1 MGSIVGAVVQV
12 GSALYTAHAQE
23 QAAAAN
29 AGISRYNAQVA
40 DLQAAQ
46 ALDQGEFAA
55 GQIGSKSRVM
65 VGDQRAAYA
74 AQGIDVNSGSAAE
87 VQQATQEISK
97 RDIDTVRLNAMRAA
111 WGYKTQ
117 AQSLRMA
124 ADAGIAAGNNQA
136 IGSVLTGAAEA
147 GKSLYSAYDKG
158 AFSSRTST
166 SSYPVGDFNGSS
178 DTATN
183 ALA

>member
-23 QAAAAN
+23 EAAAAN

-46 ALDQGEFAA
+46 ALDQGEFTA
-55 GQIGSKSRVM
+55 GQIGSKSRMM

-74 AQGIDVNSGSAAE
+74 AQGIDVNSGSAAD
-87 VQQATQEISK
+87 VQQATQTVSK

-111 WGYKTQ
+111 WGFKTQ
-117 AQSLRMA
+117 AQSLRMM
-124 ADAGIAAGNNQA
+124 ADAGIAAGNSQA
-136 IGSVLTGAAEA
+136 AGSVLTGAAAA
-147 GKSLYSAYDKG
+147 GKTLFSAYQHG
-158 AFSSRTST
+158 EFGS
-166 SSYPVGDFNGSS
+166 GSS
-178 DTATN
+178 D
-183 ALA
+183 